1 MARTPLG
8 MVAALC
14 LSSVAHAGTVP
25 QYDIIDLGLVSPND
39 FASQG
44 FGISAGGVAYG
55 RSLGS
60 SNQAWS
66 WTQSGGLVA
75 LGTIASRPFYVAN
88 GANDS
93 GMVVGNG
100 TTTSFGAGALP
111 IVWNNGVATAL
122 SIGGSDVGRAND
134 VNNAG
139 VVVGSLGS
147 GINERGAMWVNG
159 VAQIITATT
168 PGGAFMTTAFAVNDA
183 GMVVGTGIDPNN
195 LARNVA
201 ILYDSN
207 TGTAVEIPNLA
218 GDNGGIPFGL
228 SEAGHVVGS
237 SSFNQS
243 GSNPFIWDPVN
254 GITEVPLPF
263 DTSQGSARGV
273 NSSGWVVGTASN
285 AFAIP
290 FLYDGESTYALQDLI
305 DPSSGWDLSTNTS
318 SSAMGIS
325 DNGTIVGTGV
335 FNGEIRAYAMVL
347 VPAPGVLSLLP
358 LGGVMATRRRR
369 R

>member
-1 MARTPLG
+1 MNRTPLT
-8 MVAALC
+8 MLAAIC
-14 LSSVAHAGTVP
+14 LSGAAHAGTAP
-25 QYDIIDLGLVSPND
+25 QYNIIDLGLVSPND

-75 LGTIASRPFYVAN
+75 LGTIDSRPFYVAN

-111 IVWNNGVATAL
+111 IVWSNGVATAL
-122 SIGGSDVGRAND
+122 SIGASDVGRAND

-139 VVVGSLGS
+139 MVVGSLGS
-147 GINERGAMWVNG
+147 GINERAAIWNDGF
-159 VAQIITATT
+159 AQTITATT
-168 PGGAFMTTAFAVNDA
+168 AGGAYMTTAYAVNDA
-183 GMVVGTGIDPNN
+183 GQVVGIGLDPNN
-195 LARNVA
+195 AARNVA
-201 ILYDSN
+201 IMYDSVSN
-207 TGTAVEIPNLA
+207 TAIEIPNLP
-218 GDNGGIPFGL
+218 GDNGGIAFGQ

-243 GSNPFIWDPVN
+243 GSNPFIWDSVN
-254 GITEVPLPF
+254 GVTEVPLPF
-263 DTSQGSARGV
+263 GTSQGSARGV
-273 NSSGWVVGTASN
+273 NSDGWVVGTASS

-290 FLYDGESTYALQDLI
+290 FLYDGDTTYALQDLI

-347 VPAPGVLSLLP
+347 VPAPGVLSVLP
-358 LGGVMATRRRR
+358 LAGVMAARRRR